1 MFQTAFEE
9 CYSQFEQPSVY
20 HCKKKKKLNYN
31 VQMILQ
37 SLDGTSMQT
46 LESLYTYLFT
56 FLFTFLFFLTA
67 QPVMYFTGPKL
78 TAY

>member
-20 HCKKKKKLNYN
+20 HCKKKKLNYN

>member
-1 MFQTAFEE
+1 
-9 CYSQFEQPSVY
+9 
-20 HCKKKKKLNYN
+20 
-31 VQMILQ
+31 MILQ